1 MCVDFVLG
9 CIIAAATPSM
19 EFIMG
24 HGFYSVCTRV
34 CVCVCGLSAISIA
47 RCESQV
53 SDMSSG

>member
-24 HGFYSVCTRV
+24 HGFILCVRA
-34 CVCVCGLSAISIA
+34 CVCVFVFECDID
-47 RCESQV
+47 REV
-53 SDMSSG
+53 